1 MAKIE
6 TLSQTAFDTK
16 KAEVLSKELIRKEIN
31 ISEFELIND
40 STIKIQGK
48 NVPITPLAFKRVLRR
63 LRIPHAFARR
73 FETGYG
79 SDGLKQLIQMVK
91 LAKANKNDQTVTLV
105 VDPDKGAIV
114 DILPA
119 GYASISNEAF
129 VNFTEG
135 YIDKYNLAPTSFGSD
150 GNGGAIIN
158 CTSPNSIMRIPG
170 MDQEV
175 FQTGVAFSNSV
186 ANGLQVSPFMTRLV
200 CANGMSSTQ
209 FSENYG
215 LVSLT
220 NKAVNEFNEHMLQ
233 MATTGFQPVGMAD
246 QIKKAANT
254 DASLG
259 ELQHACGAIL
269 STDNK
274 IQYEYA
280 QKFAPIERAKKA
292 YDNLGMDT
300 SKFTRAQL
308 QNAKSGMSVWEVVN
322 GMTNFASN
330 ETKYGVDEYKAGNL
344 MVTAG
349 NILMKKK
356 YDTEGL
362 LRVDPF
368 ANRTL
373 LTEKETNSVM
383 GQA

>member
-170 MDQEV
+170 MEQEV

-356 YDTEGL
+356 FDTEGL
-362 LRVDPF
+362 LPVDPF